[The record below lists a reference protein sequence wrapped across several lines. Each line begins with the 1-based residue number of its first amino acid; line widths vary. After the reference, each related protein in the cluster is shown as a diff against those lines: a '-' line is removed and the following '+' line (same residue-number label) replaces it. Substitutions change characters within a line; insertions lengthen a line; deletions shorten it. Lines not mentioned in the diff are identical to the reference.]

1 VNGLRFFEMGL
12 CLILDFRGASLASSA
27 VVRFSASAARTWS
40 SHFSR
45 SSSSWCRSSA
55 SLSCSFS
62 AASLAALCSAR
73 ASRNRLNSAAT
84 SFGLVRIANKQMEFA
99 REIVPGA
106 TRIGLLT
113 NLEDQKARP
122 QRQELVSAAKAL
134 ELTIVEADTNKAALS
149 RLQAIQLTLTR

>member
-1 VNGLRFFEMGL
+1 
-12 CLILDFRGASLASSA
+12 
-27 VVRFSASAARTWS
+27 
-40 SHFSR
+40 
-45 SSSSWCRSSA
+45 
-55 SLSCSFS
+55 
-62 AASLAALCSAR
+62 
-73 ASRNRLNSAAT
+73 
-84 SFGLVRIANKQMEFA
+84 MEFA